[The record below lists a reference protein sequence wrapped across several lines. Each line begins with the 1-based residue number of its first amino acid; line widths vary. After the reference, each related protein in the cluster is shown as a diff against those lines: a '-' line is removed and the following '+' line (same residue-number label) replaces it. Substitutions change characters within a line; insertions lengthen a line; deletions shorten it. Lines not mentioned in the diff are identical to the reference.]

1 MQSKKQ
7 APKRFKPT
15 VYLNYPQKSLFDQ
28 SLYIHINVTQYS
40 KTELSNNTLKQQI
53 LKNSLKTSW
62 PDTERAPKKDASLV
76 LLLESQGER
85 GQDKSIQNIPGK
97 KI

>member
-1 MQSKKQ
+1 M
-7 APKRFKPT
+7 
-15 VYLNYPQKSLFDQ
+15 
-28 SLYIHINVTQYS
+28 
-40 KTELSNNTLKQQI
+40 SNNTLKQQV

-76 LLLESQGER
+76 LLLESQGEC

-97 KI
+97 KV